1 MVKAIDENCAKCGKA
16 APKKGSLTQWVGL
29 TDSCRCALLEAEQS
43 SSGQKTAAQESIDAI
58 CRSCGK
64 HLKRST
70 GSLTQWVFRQDMCN
84 CQIEKLQDPSV
95 QSGSETNIDHLLDVE
110 GETLVETP
118 AATPLSAKGSE
129 HPDETSPDAVSHAG
143 TYEPGRIIARHYK
156 IISCLGEGG
165 TSVVYKAQH
174 EFMDRVAAVKV
185 LSPDRIPDA
194 KTIQRFQ
201 QEARS
206 VSRLKHPNIVD
217 VHEFGVDENK
227 QPYLVMDYLE
237 GNSLFEVVEKE
248 GPLKP
253 ARAAAIFLQMAD
265 ALQHAHEKGVIHR
278 DLKPNNAILT
288 KDAEGKDTV
297 KLVDF
302 GIAKLNEPEDK
313 EKALTQTGEIFGS
326 PFYMS
331 PEQCRGQKLD
341 HRSDVYSFGCLMY
354 EMIIG
359 EPAAK
364 SDSVVDTLMIHINGL
379 VLNFD
384 DQPVVQKY
392 AEQAR
397 QSDTF
402 ENTHEHKCMTRL
414 RQIIQSCIKKEPS
427 ERYQSMSDIKRDLE
441 RLLGG
446 TQIFGIK
453 ESALP
458 WAPLSSKTSAETGS
472 LKTAALDIMPILI
485 VAIAFIG
492 ILIGLFFKL
501 DPFHTS
507 SEKEASE
514 NVSKAPA
521 STTGRT
527 IVARLA
533 NDKFCPVDMLTTD
546 TVPDLQNAGV
556 ATIKMRNTTVT
567 DEDFKLL
574 SKLPSLETL
583 DITGSSGF
591 SQSSLSL
598 LAQLPNLKTLVLAGT
613 DVSDKLSLTLADMK
627 LERLDLAYT
636 RFTEKGI
643 EKLID
648 SKTLKHIKPLKIL
661 NEVQARQI
669 LEKHGW
675 KPALSDWYDRVSA
688 TP

>member
-1 MVKAIDENCAKCGKA
+1 MVRAIEENCAKCGKPQ
-16 APKKGSLTQWVGL
+16 PKKGSLTQWVGL
-29 TDSCRCALLEAEQS
+29 SDSCRCAVLDADQTT
-43 SSGQKTAAQESIDAI
+43 SGQRTAAQESKDAI

-70 GSLTQWVFRQDMCN
+70 GSLTQWVFRQDICDCSRESAKVAN
-84 CQIEKLQDPSV
+84 GNSQAEENFD
-95 QSGSETNIDHLLDVE
+95 NLLDDE
-110 GETLVETP
+110 
-118 AATPLSAKGSE
+118 ATPSYNESAECADNEIAESAVALARTFE
-129 HPDETSPDAVSHAG
+129 PDQ
-143 TYEPGRIIARHYK
+143 IIARHYK

-165 TSVVYKAQH
+165 TSVVYKARH

-237 GNSLFEVVEKE
+237 GSSLFELVERE

-278 DLKPNNAILT
+278 DLKPNNVILT
-288 KDAEGKDTV
+288 KDADGKDTV

-331 PEQCRGQKLD
+331 PEQCRGQRLD
-341 HRSDVYSFGCLMY
+341 HRSDIYSFGCLMY
-354 EMIIG
+354 EIIIG

-364 SDSVVDTLMIHINGL
+364 SDSVVDTLMIHISGL
-379 VLNFD
+379 VPNFD
-384 DQPVVQKY
+384 DQPIVQKY

-397 QSDTF
+397 QADTF

-414 RQIIQSCIKKEPS
+414 KQIIQSCINKEPS
-427 ERYQSMSDIKRDLE
+427 ERYQAMSDVKRDLE

-453 ESALP
+453 ESALA
-458 WAPLSSKTSAETGS
+458 WAPLSNKTTAQSGS
-472 LKTAALDIMPILI
+472 LKSAALDIMPILV

-492 ILIGLFFKL
+492 ILLGLFWKL
-501 DPFHTS
+501 DPFHAN
-507 SEKEASE
+507 SEKPTQVGTTKTPS
-514 NVSKAPA
+514 SK
-521 STTGRT
+521 SGRT

-533 NDKFCPVDMLTTD
+533 SDKFCPVDVLNFD
-546 TVPDLQNAGV
+546 TVTDLQNAKV
-556 ATIKMRNTTVT
+556 VTIKMRNTSIS
-567 DEDFKLL
+567 DDDFKLL
-574 SKLPSLETL
+574 SKISSLETL

-591 SQSSLSL
+591 NQNSLVA
-598 LAQLPNLKTLVLAGT
+598 LAQLPKLKTLILAGT
-613 DVSDKLSLTLADMK
+613 DVSDKLSFALAEMNLD
-627 LERLDLAYT
+627 RLDLAYT
-636 RFTEKGI
+636 RFTDKGI
-643 EKLID
+643 EKLIE
-648 SKTLKHIKPLKIL
+648 STSLKHIKPLKIL
-661 NEVQARQI
+661 NQSQARE
-669 LEKHGW
+669 LLVKHGW
-675 KPALSDWYDRVSA
+675 KPALSDWYDRASA
-688 TP
+688 TF